1 MSKGTER
8 KEKLF
13 KIYSDNLKWISEK
26 SSLKKII
33 KDFDYGCLCP
43 ICLNYF
49 DKKDNSLLTFD
60 HNPQQSLGGK
70 DGVLTCETCNNEA
83 GHKIDNQL
91 LIALNEIDI
100 NCFKPNTKFRKKIQN
115 ESTKNETV
123 SADFTIGL
131 NKELTINLIKK
142 NSNPVAF
149 DNFINSESISYTNP
163 IFINN
168 EPLSGGW
175 HKEYKFTFEKENKT
189 DERLASIGLLK
200 IAYLIGFQKLGH
212 TFLFNKNLENIRKQI
227 KSPKENFMNHP
238 FWIHFDF
245 PDEYLGLNMI
255 MKPKELRCFLVIFDL
270 KTDADKYRFAI
281 ALPGYNDGDEQIY
294 ENINHLL
301 CKGDGS
307 CNVELNNYIN
317 HVYDIKDEEKVFIP
331 AKLWDELNKIYN
343 SNSPKFS

>member
-26 SSLKKII
+26 SSLKRII
-33 KDFDYGCLCP
+33 IDLDYGCLCP
-43 ICLNYF
+43 ICQRYF

-60 HNPQQSLGGK
+60 HNPPKSLGGK

-83 GHKIDNQL
+83 GHKIDKEL
-91 LIALNEIDI
+91 LIALSEIDI
-100 NCFKPNTKFRKKIQN
+100 NCFKPNTKFRKKLQN
-115 ESTKNETV
+115 ESTLNGTV
-123 SADFTIGL
+123 SADFTIGH

-149 DNFINSESISYTNP
+149 DNFIKSENISYTNP

-168 EPLSGGW
+168 DPLSGGW

-227 KSPKENFMNHP
+227 KSPEEHFMNHP
-238 FWIHFDF
+238 FWIHFNF

-281 ALPGYNDGDEQIY
+281 ALPGYNEGDEQIY
-294 ENINHLL
+294 ENINRLL
-301 CKGDGS
+301 CKGDGFL
-307 CNVELNNYIN
+307 NLELNNYIN
-317 HVYDIKDEEKVFIP
+317 NVYDIKDEKKVFAP
-331 AKLWDELNKIYN
+331 AKLWDELMKLE
-343 SNSPKFS
+343 